1 MTNKKG
7 NNERFLQDFEA
18 TDFGI
23 PGIIFLIFMFLF
35 SLLSSALFR
44 LLGFRSGRI
53 SSGFSYV
60 CMYSTVQYKHKYVPD
75 LMICESFALVITN
88 TTVCNLRRSYEFTVS
103 MSRAGG
109 FVRVTL
115 SYSGQATYSVKF
127 LALCLAHHTTE
138 NPKTTV
144 TVTYEA
150 LDFHRLSNTKGA

>member
-44 LLGFRSGRI
+44 LLGFRLGRI

-60 CMYSTVQYKHKYVPD
+60 CM
-75 LMICESFALVITN
+75 
-88 TTVCNLRRSYEFTVS
+88 
-103 MSRAGG
+103 
-109 FVRVTL
+109 
-115 SYSGQATYSVKF
+115 
-127 LALCLAHHTTE
+127 
-138 NPKTTV
+138 
-144 TVTYEA
+144 
-150 LDFHRLSNTKGA
+150 